1 MPITGTL
8 FAVGVD
14 FHAGM
19 TRSTTRGCSS
29 LNIKYILSIS
39 HMHKNTSMVQK
50 KLTFYMH
57 KCLDFM
63 LGS

>member
-19 TRSTTRGCSS
+19 TQSATHGFSS
-29 LNIKYILSIS
+29 LNIKYILSIQQ
-39 HMHKNTSMVQK
+39 MHKNTFMV
-50 KLTFYMH
+50 
-57 KCLDFM
+57 
-63 LGS
+63 